1 MWNLA
6 EYEGRAFD
14 TLVLAPR
21 LPGAARRERCG
32 AVTIER
38 FPYFFRRWERLA
50 DGAILENVR
59 GSRSGMLQVVPF
71 LVGEAV
77 ALRRTLRRFDPDVL
91 HVHWIVPQ
99 GLVALAVARRR
110 PWLLTTLGGDVYA
123 LGGPLWRAAKSAVL
137 RRAAVV
143 TTMNSDMAARLVALG
158 AAADRVAVLPMGA
171 DTERVRSAGVGVSRV
186 PHRVLFAGRLVEKKG
201 LAVLLRALRL
211 LPAGLEW
218 SLDVVG
224 DGPLAA
230 DLRRQSLG
238 LDRPVRFLGQLGADE
253 LSRRMH
259 ASEVVVVPS
268 VPAASG
274 DQDGLPV
281 TLLEAM
287 AAGTAVLASRLPG
300 IAEAVQDGHS
310 GMLVQAGDPAAL
322 AGALGRLLTDPQL
335 RRRLGAGATRR
346 AEEYSTAA
354 VGERYVQLLAE
365 IAAPGRPS
373 RDGVPGRGRLGR
385 LTYDRPGWPR
395 RR

>member
-1 MWNLA
+1 MASTFPRRVGDGTPAFVWKLA
-6 EYEGRAFD
+6 EYEGRTFD

-21 LPGAARRERCG
+21 LAGAARHEQCG
-32 AVTIER
+32 GVTIER

-59 GSRSGMLQVVPF
+59 ASRSALLQVVPF

-77 ALRRTLRRFDPDVL
+77 ALRRALRRFDPDVL

-99 GLVALAVARRR
+99 GLVALAVAGHR

-123 LGGPLWRAAKSAVL
+123 LRGPLWRVAKSAVL
-137 RRAAVV
+137 RRAEAV
-143 TTMNSDMAARLVALG
+143 TTMNTDMAARLVALG
-158 AAADRVAVLPMGA
+158 TDADRVAVLPMGA
-171 DTERVRSAGVGVSRV
+171 DTERVRSAGVGVSRE
-186 PHRVLFAGRLVEKKG
+186 PGRLLFAGRLVEKKG
-201 LAVLLRALRL
+201 VAVLLRALQL

-230 DLRRQSLG
+230 DLRRQSAG

-253 LSRRMH
+253 LSRLMH

-268 VPAASG
+268 VTAASG

-300 IAEAVQDGHS
+300 IAEAVQEGQS
-310 GMLVQAGDPAAL
+310 GLLVHPGDAAAL
-322 AGALGRLLTDPQL
+322 AAALGQLLADPQL
-335 RRRLGAGATRR
+335 RRRLGAGAARR

-354 VGERYVQLLAE
+354 VGERYVRLLTG
-365 IAAPGRPS
+365 IAA
-373 RDGVPGRGRLGR
+373 GRGRDGQDA
-385 LTYDRPGWPR
+385 T
-395 RR
+395 